1 MVGFSFFLSVSNQP
15 FGLPDEDYLTD
26 PEVNPDA
33 LPDDAPMKELLIEQK
48 KLFINATKTESTHPA
63 KMMEVLFFALFGVTD
78 YDDAQISQFIMPWS
92 SLLIKF
98 IFAIYLTMSI
108 IVLINLLIAMMSDT
122 YCRIQEQVKLS

>member
-26 PEVNPDA
+26 PDDPDA
-33 LPDDAPMKELLIEQK
+33 LPDDATETKRLIHQK

>member
-1 MVGFSFFLSVSNQP
+1 MIGFSFFLSVSNQP

-26 PEVNPDA
+26 PEINPTGA
-33 LPDDAPMKELLIEQK
+33 TQKE
-48 KLFINATKTESTHPA
+48 LFINATETEHTHPA

-78 YDDAQISQFIMPWS
+78 YEDAQISQFIMPWS

-122 YCRIQEQVKLS
+122 YCRIQEQVKFS